1 MATSPFSNLFV
12 FLHSASLFF
21 LFLVCS
27 SKRSYA
33 LEGKTTST
41 VESKDILHTHV
52 LRTSSLLP
60 STVCKSLSKVINV
73 KSSLAI
79 VNKHG
84 PCSQLNQDKPNAP
97 SHSEILRQDQ
107 ARADSIH
114 SMLSLSSTE
123 KTSLQDK
130 PGISIGTGKYQVT
143 MGFGSPKTELSLV
156 FDTASQ
162 LTWTQC
168 QPCSGYCYD
177 QKEPIF
183 DPSKSSSYTN
193 IQCSS
198 GTCKQISSEGM
209 REGCSSSSSCVYGV
223 TYSNTTFSVG
233 FMAKETLTITS
244 SDVFQ
249 EFLFGCGQRNRFPN
263 GGSAAGVLGLGR
275 GWFSLVSQTANK
287 YHKVFSYCLPP
298 SDRSTGYLRFGD
310 KNLPSSVQ
318 FTPMSS
324 SFQGTHYYG
333 LDIVDIGVG
342 GQRLSIDRSVFT
354 TSGTVIDSASLITRL
369 PPAAY
374 SRVRRAFEVR
384 MTKYPR
390 APAFESLGTC
400 FDFSGNT
407 SVVMPTISLY
417 FDGGLEM
424 PIDARGILYV
434 NKISQACLAFA
445 KNGDDSDVMILG
457 NFQQKGY
464 EVVYDD
470 ANGRVGFAPGRCG

>member
-1 MATSPFSNLFV
+1 M
-12 FLHSASLFF
+12 
-21 LFLVCS
+21 
-27 SKRSYA
+27 
-33 LEGKTTST
+33 EGKTTST

-342 GQRLSIDRSVFT
+342 GERLSIDRSVFT